1 MNDQEYFRA
10 ETVDEQID
18 YLGQARFTQSA
29 NSQVVGHIQDF
40 YADDARVIDNV
51 WQRLERHRD
60 AKGYL
65 QHSSLATMEET
76 LMRDTLESMPTRS
89 EQPRAPKKHPHK
101 LTRVIMTGLQV
112 AVLLL
117 VIGGSFVIFNLVGKS
132 RQDGTASSGSTADTY
147 VNAFTGVYR
156 LDSKS
161 GAVRWHYDPNPS
173 HSPEGASSG
182 WAAPVFFQG
191 NIYAGVYNGKDHYL
205 VALDAR
211 TGRVRW
217 RKPAWVRAIVVGD
230 NALYVNTQ
238 DTGDHVTAQAI
249 KADGSLLW
257 SYSSD
262 TDPCTFYGTIQK
274 VAPKMLY
281 CMESHEF
288 FALDTNNGKQLW
300 KIPAS
305 KPDEIYAG
313 SSIVDG
319 RLYICILT
327 GSVSTPGPEHI
338 EAHDATN
345 GKLLWKTQ
353 PVQKQLFGFTATNEK
368 VYIGSLEGDLAVLD
382 ARTGQQLWTRHT
394 EGALYANPVI
404 DGDTVI
410 VGATALSKDAHPG
423 PLPQATII
431 AYDTQSGATRWKKP
445 VDDFMGPIDSTPVI
459 NGTYYYNG
467 THTVG
472 SLKVSDGSEARS
484 ITISGIFNDFPAMS
498 IVVK

>member
-29 NSQVVGHIQDF
+29 NSQVVEHIQDF
-40 YADDARVIDNV
+40 YADDARIIDNV
-51 WQRLERHRD
+51 WQLLKQRREAASQL
-60 AKGYL
+60 
-65 QHSSLATMEET
+65 HSSSLPTMEEAS
-76 LMRDTLESMPTRS
+76 MINTLESVPTRN
-89 EQPRAPKKHPHK
+89 ERPRLPEKHLRK
-101 LTRVIMTGLQV
+101 LKHFIMAGLQV

-117 VIGGSFVIFNLVGKS
+117 IIGGSLAIFNLAGKNQQS
-132 RQDGTASSGSTADTY
+132 GTTSGGSIADTY

-217 RKPAWVRAIVVGD
+217 RKPAWVRAIVEGD

-238 DTGDHVTAQAI
+238 DTGDHVTTQAI

-281 CMESHEF
+281 CVESHEF

-300 KIPAS
+300 KMPAS
-305 KPDEIYAG
+305 KPDEIYTKP
-313 SSIVDG
+313 SIVDG

-338 EAHDATN
+338 EAYDATN
-345 GKLLWKTQ
+345 GKPLWKTQ

-382 ARTGQQLWTRHT
+382 ARTGQQLWIRHT
-394 EGALYANPVI
+394 EGALYANPVV
-404 DGDTVI
+404 DGNTVI

-431 AYDTQSGATRWKKP
+431 AYDTQSGAIRWKKF

-467 THTVG
+467 SHTVG

-498 IVVK
+498 IVEK

>member
-1 MNDQEYFRA
+1 MKDQEYFRD

-18 YLGQARFTQSA
+18 YFAHTRSRWSA
-29 NSQVVGHIQDF
+29 NSHVIGNIQDF
-40 YADDARVIDNV
+40 YANDARVIDNV
-51 WQRLERHRD
+51 WQRLEQHRD
-60 AKGYL
+60 AKGYFQL
-65 QHSSLATMEET
+65 SSLATVEET
-76 LMRDTLESMPTRS
+76 LMTNVLESMPTRS
-89 EQPRAPKKHPHK
+89 EQPRAPKNRPRK
-101 LTRVIMTGLQV
+101 LKRVIMTGLQV
-112 AVLLL
+112 VVLLL
-117 VIGGSFVIFNLVGKS
+117 IIGGSFVIFNLAGKS
-132 RQDGTASSGSTADTY
+132 RQEGTASSGSTADTY

-262 TDPCTFYGTIQK
+262 TNPCTFYGIVQE

-281 CMESHEF
+281 CVEGHEF

-300 KIPAS
+300 KTAALKS
-305 KPDEIYAG
+305 DEIYAG
-313 SSIVDG
+313 SRIVDS
-319 RLYICILT
+319 RLYISILT

-338 EAHDATN
+338 EAYDATN

-353 PVQKQLFGFTATNEK
+353 PAQKQFFGITATNEK

-394 EGALYANPVI
+394 EGALYANPVV
-404 DGDTVI
+404 DGNMVI
-410 VGATALSKDAHPG
+410 VGATALSKDGHQG

-431 AYDTQSGATRWKKP
+431 AYDAQLGTIRWKKS

-467 THTVG
+467 SHTVG
-472 SLKVSDGSEARS
+472 SLKVRDGSAARS
-484 ITISGIFNDFPAMS
+484 ITISDVFNDFPAMS
-498 IVVK
+498 IVEK